1 MLPRLFIA
9 HLVCPIL
16 ACLVLTVGG
25 TAGAQ
30 GLDHDR
36 RYGAELNEAE
46 WTLQRDGAACHLLHP
61 VPRFGLAVFSRT
73 ADGTQTLRIYTHR
86 PPRDTRTVEL
96 WSEATE
102 WHGSGVHRVGY
113 TRAMEDLETFRLN
126 HAMANRVLQELERGR
141 RAVLTFDDW
150 HHPRE
155 TVALAVANTGFR
167 PVYQRYL
174 SCASELEPG
183 IANLHGDQRNRT
195 VGGLGAVAAAG
206 GDAVTIGLPG
216 AEALSDVPPPPGN
229 DILARYGQSGPA
241 EPPPEAS
248 GTDPDRVYFVHDD
261 TGLTRTE
268 RDRLDVFT
276 RELDDDHGTI
286 TVTGH
291 ADSTGETD
299 YNRALGQARAEAVRD
314 YLVEAGVDA
323 DRITTATAGEDSPAA
338 DNDSDYGRAV
348 NRRVRL
354 RVE

>member
-1 MLPRLFIA
+1 MLPRSLIVR
-9 HLVCPIL
+9 LLCPAI
-16 ACLVLTVGG
+16 ACLTLAAAG
-25 TAGAQ
+25 TAGAL

-86 PPRDTRTVEL
+86 PPQETRTVEL

-102 WHGSGVHRVGY
+102 WHGSGVRRVGY
-113 TRAMEDLETFRLN
+113 TRAMDDLETFRLN
-126 HAMANRVLQELERGR
+126 HALANRVLQELERGR
-141 RAVLTFDDW
+141 RAVLTFEDW
-150 HHPRE
+150 HNPRE
-155 TVALAVANTGFR
+155 TAALAVANAGFR
-167 PVYQRYL
+167 PAYQRYL
-174 SCASELEPG
+174 GCTSDLEPG
-183 IANLHGDQRNRT
+183 IT
-195 VGGLGAVAAAG
+195 SLGSREPAGAPDRIAAAG
-206 GDAVTIGLPG
+206 EGAVTIGPLD
-216 AEALSDVPPPPGN
+216 ADALSAVPPPPGN
-229 DILARYGQSGPA
+229 DILARYGQAGPV
-241 EPPPEAS
+241 EPPPVQDTA
-248 GTDPDRVYFVHDD
+248 DPARVYFVHDD

-268 RDRLDVFT
+268 RDRLDAFV
-276 RELDDDHGTI
+276 RELDDNHGTI
-286 TVTGH
+286 SVTGH

-299 YNRALGQARAEAVRD
+299 YNRALGRARAEAVRD
-314 YLVEAGVDA
+314 YLVDAGVDA